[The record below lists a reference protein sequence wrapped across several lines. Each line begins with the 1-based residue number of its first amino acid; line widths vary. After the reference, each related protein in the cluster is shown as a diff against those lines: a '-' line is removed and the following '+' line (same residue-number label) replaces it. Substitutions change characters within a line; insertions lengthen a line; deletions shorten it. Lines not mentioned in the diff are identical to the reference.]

1 MGTPATAAGMQAFCD
16 SIINPPQTD
25 ARRLRDGLQI
35 AMDGLGQSSG
45 DRHVQRILLALHWLY
60 GPERQDVLAWW
71 AHQLVKAAEGYAEYV
86 GDADAGEY
94 DPFDDMRDRAE
105 PEGR

>member
-1 MGTPATAAGMQAFCD
+1 MGTPDTAAGMRAFCA
-16 SIINPPQTD
+16 SVIQTD
-25 ARRLRDGLQI
+25 TDVRRVRDGLQV

-45 DRHVQRILLALHWLY
+45 DRHVQRILLALHWLH
-60 GPERQDVLAWW
+60 GAERQDVLAWW

-94 DPFDDMRDRAE
+94 DPFDDMRDRRDG
-105 PEGR
+105 P